1 MREFE
6 TSQKDESRAQSADS
20 SKTYRKPSGA
30 LKCNWY
36 NYEQCTRPHTQRRLA
51 RYVHNVAEV
60 VAFATVL
67 PLPRVSDLHENIPI
81 AKPTLRCVCVKQG
94 RISFYKVLS

>member
-30 LKCNWY
+30 LKCN
-36 NYEQCTRPHTQRRLA
+36 
-51 RYVHNVAEV
+51 
-60 VAFATVL
+60 
-67 PLPRVSDLHENIPI
+67 
-81 AKPTLRCVCVKQG
+81 
-94 RISFYKVLS
+94 